1 MRTKGCTLIWP
12 LNIEGAK
19 QQHMHKIRRGEGFVG
34 TAESGYKGKSK
45 EIKDL
50 KFHVSL
56 VLLYLMLIL
65 GFISTVHF
73 NAHLL
78 RISSS

>member
-1 MRTKGCTLIWP
+1 MVLQYR
-12 LNIEGAK
+12 GAK
-19 QQHMHKIRRGEGFVG
+19 QQHMHRICRREGFVG
-34 TAESGYKGKSK
+34 TAESGDKGKSE

-50 KFHVSL
+50 KFHVSP